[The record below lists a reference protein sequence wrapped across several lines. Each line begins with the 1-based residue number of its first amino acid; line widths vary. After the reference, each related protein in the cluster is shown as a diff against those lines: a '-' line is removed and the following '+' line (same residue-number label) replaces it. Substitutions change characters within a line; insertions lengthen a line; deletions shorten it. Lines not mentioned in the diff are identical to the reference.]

1 MVELCYQI
9 IKLIFNWQRIDF
21 YGTSLNTDKN
31 NSMNCFKSILFL
43 LYRAIALFSYKRNCF
58 VDILQM
64 SNCHVVLFGIDIFLK
79 YIVIINGI
87 GTKFEK
93 WHVK

>member
-31 NSMNCFKSILFL
+31 NSMNCFKSI
-43 LYRAIALFSYKRNCF
+43 ALFSYKRNYF

-64 SNCHVVLFGIDIFLK
+64 SNCHVVLFGKNIFFK
-79 YIVIINGI
+79 YIVMINEI
-87 GTKFEK
+87 GTRFEK
-93 WHVK
+93 